1 MDVDF
6 GYRWTKFGFMPCV
19 AGLNASATYIRRF
32 FSASGSGGEF
42 FLVQYV
48 PYFAVILSS
57 TSWMRETL
65 GQSACRNLAS

>member
-32 FSASGSGGEF
+32 FNS
-42 FLVQYV
+42 
-48 PYFAVILSS
+48 
-57 TSWMRETL
+57 
-65 GQSACRNLAS
+65 QSLDSHCFGR